1 MIRKSKIIGILNIT
15 EDSFSD
21 GGKYI
26 NNTDALKRVDQMIL
40 QGCDVIDIGAES
52 TKPGFEEVDSSKQ
65 LDRILPIIKYI
76 KLNHKK
82 SMISIDTRSSLV
94 AEKAIELGVDII
106 NDVSSGMHDRN
117 MFDLVSRTNTQIIL
131 THMPLEHLSK
141 DTINS
146 DDIIRHIE
154 TYFRSRINQALK
166 NGIDIK
172 NIIIDPGICFGK
184 SGKDNIKIINK
195 IDLLVKNFNRVCI
208 GASNK
213 RFSKHLFSEIAD
225 DDLKIASLV
234 ISSIASYHNVEF
246 IRVHDI
252 EPNHDAKEVSWKSVN
267 S

>member
-1 MIRKSKIIGILNIT
+1 
-15 EDSFSD
+15 
-21 GGKYI
+21 
-26 NNTDALKRVDQMIL
+26 MIL

-106 NDVSSGMHDRN
+106 NDVSSGMHDKN
-117 MFDLVSRTNTQIIL
+117 MFDIVSRTNTQIIL

-154 TYFRSRINQALK
+154 TYFQSRINQALK

-184 SGKDNIKIINK
+184 SGKDNIKIINNC
-195 IDLLVKNFNRVCI
+195 LLYTSD
-208 GASNK
+208 A
-213 RFSKHLFSEIAD
+213 AD
-225 DDLKIASLV
+225 
-234 ISSIASYHNVEF
+234 E
-246 IRVHDI
+246 
-252 EPNHDAKEVSWKSVN
+252 
-267 S
+267 